1 MIITGNMRVDVYV
14 IGSKFCIDIY
24 LCTVFR
30 DSTFFLGHLV
40 VFSLVSTREDRI

>member
-1 MIITGNMRVDVYV
+1 MIITGNMRVEVYV

-30 DSTFFLGHLV
+30 DSTILGHLV